1 MGYKRHPKKRNVDP
15 SSREM
20 MYNKSRESIL
30 KKAAELCNFDNTDV
44 GLLMFSPTGELTS
57 YANKGRVEDMFLR
70 YIEQRDDSD
79 GPLENEEFLC
89 QGLKHLK
96 FEAEMMERMDRVEA
110 LESRLNE
117 LNRLKYIAEE
127 KMRFYKPDAS
137 KIHSEAEAHYHQQ
150 FLTNALRKIEK
161 LKMAKL
167 LEEEASPPNRTCDGA
182 STSSGV
188 GSS

>member
-20 MYNKSRESIL
+20 IYNKSRETIL
-30 KKAAELCNFDNTDV
+30 KKAAELCDFDDTDV

-70 YIEQRDDSD
+70 YIEQRDDFD
-79 GPLENEEFLC
+79 GC
-89 QGLKHLK
+89 
-96 FEAEMMERMDRVEA
+96 A

-117 LNRLKYIAEE
+117 LNRLKYEAEE
-127 KMRFYKPDAS
+127 KMRFYKPDVS

-150 FLTNALRKIEK
+150 FLTHALRKIEM
-161 LKMAKL
+161 LKMTKL

-182 STSSGV
+182 STTSGF

>member
-161 LKMAKL
+161 LKAKL